1 MFLHSIILP
10 THDERTNKKVNNAFH
25 FWLLFIPIKALRK
38 KIQTTSIIAA
48 ERLLQCKL
56 NIKEKKKKK
65 KLLVLQPLQH
75 IAECTD
81 NTLVIKRR
89 YVFLSQQQQIW
100 KKSSTATVAM

>member
-1 MFLHSIILP
+1 MVVVYPNKSI
-10 THDERTNKKVNNAFH
+10 AQ
-25 FWLLFIPIKALRK
+25 

-56 NIKEKKKKK
+56 NIKEKKKKRK